1 MDLTNLDRVNEIIE
15 SINKLKTKIRDLNT
29 IAENGIYFGNVVDT
43 KIRDLC
49 TAEELVTI
57 TNYIRDILISKRKVL
72 ITELNTYTLTK
83 TTT

>member
-15 SINKLKTKIRDLNT
+15 SINKLETKIRDLNT

-43 KIRDLC
+43 KIRYLC

-57 TNYIRDILISKRKVL
+57 TNYICDILIDKRKVL

-83 TTT
+83 TIT